1 MSEERSVFIV
11 RVDYAIIGIFSGGAR
26 AVLAATSGHDTPS
39 SSAKTAI
46 VRALSDGGMISI
58 MFRRADDKVVEIE
71 HYTLNAVVGG
81 AE

>member
-11 RVDYAIIGIFSGGAR
+11 RVDYAIVGIFSSTVR
-26 AVLAATSGHDTPS
+26 AVLAATSGHETPS

-46 VRALSDGGMISI
+46 IRALADGGLISI

-71 HYTLNAVVGG
+71 RYTLNAVVGG

>member
-11 RVDYAIIGIFSGGAR
+11 MVDCAIIGIFSSAVR
-26 AVLAATSGHDTPS
+26 AILAATSGHETPS

-46 VRALSDGGMISI
+46 VHALADGGLNSI

-71 HYTLNAVVGG
+71 RYTLNAVGG
-81 AE
+81 AQ